1 MIVCVLLVSNSRGCC
16 LAAPGDHEGAA
27 RVIAL
32 RRDNTHFFHSNQY
45 SAHEKQFKVWIESNR
60 SLRCH
65 VTTLLWRQVSQ
76 SPPPPVTKMRVP
88 VFCGRLGVW
97 NRTAPDRRHLLP
109 VATMKLIMR
118 CVYKLNFRCTLS
130 FPLKMTGS
138 TQLWFIRASV
148 GRYVFRW
155 DRLLDE
161 GLAFVQVGVPLCL
174 DDAPFRSC
182 TCEFQMWRRR
192 CNQIDPHWF
201 QGRQMRFWWMLSTIS
216 WK

>member
-1 MIVCVLLVSNSRGCC
+1 MDDVWVGEIY
-16 LAAPGDHEGAA
+16 
-27 RVIAL
+27 
-32 RRDNTHFFHSNQY
+32 NTPLDS
-45 SAHEKQFKVWIESNR
+45 ID
-60 SLRCH
+60 
-65 VTTLLWRQVSQ
+65 VTTLSWRQASQ

-97 NRTAPDRRHLLP
+97 NRTAPDRRHLLL
-109 VATMKLIMR
+109 VATTKLIMR

-130 FPLKMTGS
+130 FPMKITSS
-138 TQLWFIRASV
+138 TQLWYICASA

-161 GLAFVQVGVPLCL
+161 GLSFVQAGVPSCP
-174 DDAPFRSC
+174 DDVTLRSC
-182 TCEFQMWRRR
+182 TREFQMWRRR
-192 CNQIDPHWF
+192 YKQIDLHWF